1 MRTTIDVII
10 ALLPIAALF
19 VGFLF
24 FRLSAFMASFYA
36 WVLELVVVLAYYQLP
51 PLKVVEASL
60 WGIITIWSGFLVL
73 YTGQIFG
80 QAYRSTGLLAV
91 LLNSVGSLVPA
102 HDKQAQALALV
113 VVIGGFI
120 GAFNGFA
127 VYPVAIPGLV
137 ELGFD
142 SVAAI
147 TSFLVYFAW
156 PQPFVSL
163 FIVPN
168 ISNVAT
174 HVPIA
179 DIAHAAGAVGIALVF
194 VSILGFIKLLGFRF
208 FAARTQVL
216 FWSMSLS
223 NVAAL
228 VLFTQIWPQYGILT
242 LIAGAAISLVV
253 LYFYGRVGKMAA
265 PPAVPATPAAA
276 PTATA
281 ASAETPATYSAAM
294 QFRAYAPLLLG
305 VVIVLATML
314 PGAKEALEHHLSFRV
329 SAWGYKPISID
340 IFTSAGFFVFVTAL
354 VCYLFAL
361 RRANAAT
368 DLWIATKRAR
378 ASLSTLAVGSALV
391 YLLVDTGQIQLLARV
406 LTNGGKLVYVWLS
419 PLMESLGGMAFGQG
433 LPADFLLASM
443 QTPVAP
449 LLGIPLAVLVGIVTV
464 MSEGPPNPL
473 KPTQIAYTQSL
484 ANVTGKD
491 GEIFRTT
498 LKWQVLSLVAATIA
512 AVLLVYFSK

>member
-1 MRTTIDVII
+1 MKIALEVIM

-19 VGFLF
+19 VGFLA

-36 WVLELVVVLAYYQLP
+36 WVLELVVVLAYYQQP
-51 PLKVVEASL
+51 PLRVVEASL
-60 WGIITIWSGFLVL
+60 WGVITIWSGFLVL

-80 QAYRSTGLLAV
+80 QAYRSSGLLAV
-91 LLNSVGSLVPA
+91 LLHSVGSLVPA
-102 HDKQAQALALV
+102 HDKLAQALALV

-127 VYPVAIPGLV
+127 VYPVAIPGLI

-142 SVAAI
+142 SVATI

-174 HVPIA
+174 HVPIP
-179 DIAHAAGAVGIALVF
+179 DIARAAGIAGIPLVF

-208 FAARTQVL
+208 FTARTQFL
-216 FWSMSLS
+216 YWSMSLS

-228 VLFTQIWPQYGILT
+228 IIFTQIWPQYGILS
-242 LIAGAAISLVV
+242 LIGGAAISLVV
-253 LYFYGRVGKMAA
+253 LYVYGRASPMPA
-265 PPAVPATPAAA
+265 PRQTRTAGETPQPAATPAPAH
-276 PTATA
+276 
-281 ASAETPATYSAAM
+281 SAGT
-294 QFRAYAPLLLG
+294 QLRAYAPLLLG
-305 VVIVLATML
+305 VVLVLATML
-314 PGAKEALEHHLSFRV
+314 PGAKKALEHLAFSV
-329 SAWGYKPISID
+329 SAWGYKPLSIN
-340 IFTSAGFFVFVTAL
+340 IFTSAGFFVLITAL
-354 VCYLFAL
+354 ACYPFAL
-361 RRANAAT
+361 QRVSVAK
-368 DLWIATKRAR
+368 DLWAGTKRSR
-378 ASLSTLAVGSALV
+378 SSLSTLAVGSALV

-406 LTNGGKLVYVWLS
+406 LSDGGRDVYAWLS
-419 PLMESLGGMAFGQG
+419 PTMESLGGMAFGQG

-443 QTPVAP
+443 QVPVAP

-498 LKWQVLSLVAATIA
+498 LKWQVLSLIAATIFA
-512 AVLLVYFSK
+512 ALLVYLSR

>member
-1 MRTTIDVII
+1 MKIAIEVTI

-19 VGFLF
+19 VCFLV

-36 WVLELVVVLAYYQLP
+36 WVLELVVVLAYYQQP
-51 PLKVVEASL
+51 PLRVVEASL
-60 WGIITIWSGFLVL
+60 WGVITIWSGFLVL

-80 QAYRSTGLLAV
+80 QAYRSSGLLAV
-91 LLNSVGSLVPA
+91 LLHSVGSLVPA

-127 VYPVAIPGLV
+127 VYPVAIPGLI

-142 SVAAI
+142 SVATI

-174 HVPIA
+174 HVPIP
-179 DIAHAAGAVGIALVF
+179 DIARAAGIVGIPLVF

-208 FAARTQVL
+208 FTARTQFL
-216 FWSMSLS
+216 YWSMSLS

-228 VLFTQIWPQYGILT
+228 IIFTQIWPQYGILS
-242 LIAGAAISLVV
+242 LIGGAAISLVV
-253 LYFYGRVGKMAA
+253 LYVYGRTNPMPA
-265 PPAVPATPAAA
+265 PPEAQAAGGPPGPAS
-276 PTATA
+276 TA
-281 ASAETPATYSAAM
+281 AYTSGT
-294 QFRAYAPLLLG
+294 QLRAYAPLLLG
-305 VVIVLATML
+305 VVLVLATML
-314 PGAKEALEHHLSFRV
+314 PGAKKALERLAFSF
-329 SAWGYKPISID
+329 SAWGYKPLSIN
-340 IFTSAGFFVFVTAL
+340 IFTSAGFFVLITAL
-354 VCYLFAL
+354 ACYPFAL
-361 RRANAAT
+361 RRVSVAK
-368 DLWIATKRAR
+368 DLWAGTKRSR
-378 ASLSTLAVGSALV
+378 SSLSTLAVGSALV

-406 LTNGGKLVYVWLS
+406 LSDGGRNVYAWLS
-419 PLMESLGGMAFGQG
+419 PTMESLGGMAFGQG

-443 QTPVAP
+443 QVPVAP

-498 LKWQVLSLVAATIA
+498 LKWQVLSLIAATIFA
-512 AVLLVYFSK
+512 AVLVFLS

>member
-1 MRTTIDVII
+1 MKTAVEVII

-19 VGFLF
+19 VGFLV

-36 WVLELVVVLAYYQLP
+36 WVLELVVVLAYYQQP

-80 QAYRSTGLLAV
+80 QAYRSTGLLAI

-127 VYPVAIPGLV
+127 VYPVAIPGLI

-142 SVAAI
+142 SVATI

-174 HVPIA
+174 HVPIP
-179 DIAHAAGAVGIALVF
+179 DIARAAGIVGIPLVF

-208 FAARTQVL
+208 FTARTQFL

-228 VLFTQIWPQYGILT
+228 IIFTQIWPQYGILT
-242 LIAGAAISLVV
+242 LIGGAAISLVV
-253 LYFYGRVGKMAA
+253 LYVYGRANAISAPERQAA
-265 PPAVPATPAAA
+265 VA
-276 PTATA
+276 P
-281 ASAETPATYSAAM
+281 SETPAYSAST
-294 QFRAYAPLLLG
+294 QLCAYAPLLLG
-305 VVIVLATML
+305 VIIVLATML
-314 PGAKEALEHHLSFRV
+314 PSAKRALEHLAFSV
-329 SAWGYKPISID
+329 SAWGYKPLSIN
-340 IFTSAGFFVFVTAL
+340 IFTSAGFFVLITAL
-354 VCYLFAL
+354 ACYLFAL
-361 RRANAAT
+361 QRVSVAK
-368 DLWIATKRAR
+368 DLWAGTKRSR
-378 ASLSTLAVGSALV
+378 SSLSTLAVGSALV

-406 LTNGGKLVYVWLS
+406 LSDGGRDVYAWLS

-443 QTPVAP
+443 QNPVAP

-491 GEIFRTT
+491 GEIFRIT
-498 LKWQVLSLVAATIA
+498 LKWQVLSLITATIFA
-512 AVLLVYFSK
+512 ALLVYLSK

>member
-1 MRTTIDVII
+1 MKTTIDVII

-19 VGFLF
+19 VGFLVF
-24 FRLSAFMASFYA
+24 KLTAFKASFYA
-36 WVLELVVVLAYYQLP
+36 WILELVVVLAYYQQA
-51 PLKVVEASL
+51 PLKVIEASL
-60 WGIITIWSGFLVL
+60 WGIVTIWSGFLVL

-80 QAYRSTGLLAV
+80 LAYRSTGLLAV
-91 LLNSVGSLVPA
+91 LLNSVGSIVPA
-102 HDKQAQALALV
+102 RDKQAQALALV

-127 VYPVAIPGLV
+127 VYPVAIPGLI

-142 SVAAI
+142 SVATI

-168 ISNVAT
+168 ISNVAS
-174 HVPIA
+174 HVPIP
-179 DIAHAAGAVGIALVF
+179 DIARAAGVVAIPLVF
-194 VSILGFIKLLGFRF
+194 VSLLGFIKLLGFRF
-208 FAARTQVL
+208 LTAQTQFL
-216 FWSMSLS
+216 FWSLSLS

-228 VLFTQIWPQYGILT
+228 ILFTQVWPEYGILT
-242 LIAGAAISLVV
+242 LIAGAAISLAV
-253 LYFYGRVGKMAA
+253 LYIYGRVAKRAA
-265 PPAVPATPAAA
+265 PVAAA
-276 PTATA
+276 PAAPAAPAATPVGE
-281 ASAETPATYSAAM
+281 SPAYSAAM
-294 QFRAYAPLLLG
+294 QFRAYAPLLIG
-305 VVIVLATML
+305 VMIVLATKIPL
-314 PGAKEALEHHLSFRV
+314 GSETLEHLSFRV
-329 SAWGYKPISID
+329 GVWGYRPISIN

-354 VCYLFAL
+354 VCYPFSL
-361 RRANAAT
+361 RKANVAKDLYRAT
-368 DLWIATKRAR
+368 LRSRST
-378 ASLSTLAVGSALV
+378 LSTLAVGSALV

-406 LTNGGKLVYVWLS
+406 ISNGGKLVYAWLS

-443 QTPVAP
+443 QVPVAP

-498 LKWQVLSLVAATIA
+498 LKWQILSLVVATIA
-512 AVLLVYFSK
+512 AVLLVYLSK

>member
-1 MRTTIDVII
+1 MRTAIEVII

-19 VGFLF
+19 VGFLL

-36 WVLELVVVLAYYQLP
+36 WILELLVVLAYYQQA
-51 PLKVVEASL
+51 PLKVAEASL

-102 HDKQAQALALV
+102 HDKEAQALALV

-142 SVAAI
+142 AVATI

-156 PQPFVSL
+156 PQAFVSL

-168 ISNVAT
+168 ISNVAS
-174 HVPIA
+174 HVPIP
-179 DIAHAAGAVGIALVF
+179 DIARAAGVVAIPLVF

-208 FAARTQVL
+208 FTARTQFL

-228 VLFTQIWPQYGILT
+228 IVFTQIWPQYGILT

-253 LYFYGRVGKMAA
+253 LYVYGRVNVMPA
-265 PPAVPATPAAA
+265 PQTGPTANAAAA
-276 PTATA
+276 P
-281 ASAETPATYSAAM
+281 SYSAGTQA
-294 QFRAYAPLLLG
+294 RAYAPLLLG
-305 VVIVLATML
+305 VAIVLATML
-314 PGAKEALEHHLSFRV
+314 PGAKEVLDHLSFRLG
-329 SAWGYKPISID
+329 AWGHAPISIN
-340 IFTSAGFFVFVTAL
+340 IFTSAGFFVFLTAL
-354 VCYLFAL
+354 VCYPFTLQ
-361 RRANAAT
+361 RANTAKDFWT
-368 DLWIATKRAR
+368 ATKRSR
-378 ASLSTLAVGSALV
+378 SSLSTLAVGSALV

-406 LTNGGKLVYVWLS
+406 LSNGGKAVYAWLS
-419 PLMESLGGMAFGQG
+419 PLMETLGGMAFGQG

-498 LKWQVLSLVAATIA
+498 LKWQAASLVAATIA
-512 AVLLVYFSK
+512 AVLLVYFS

>member
-1 MRTTIDVII
+1 MRTTIEVII

-19 VGFLF
+19 VGFLM
-24 FRLSAFMASFYA
+24 FRLSAFTASLCA
-36 WVLELVVVLAYYQLP
+36 WILELVVVLAYYQQP
-51 PLKVVEASL
+51 PLRVVEASL

-91 LLNSVGSLVPA
+91 LLNSVGSLAPA
-102 HDKQAQALALV
+102 QDKQAQALALV

-174 HVPIA
+174 HVPIP
-179 DIAHAAGAVGIALVF
+179 DIARAAGIVGIPLVF

-208 FAARTQVL
+208 FAARTQFL

-223 NVAAL
+223 NILAL
-228 VLFTQIWPQYGILT
+228 IVFTQLFPQYGILT
-242 LIAGAAISLVV
+242 LIAGAAISLAV
-253 LYFYGRVGKMAA
+253 LYVYGRVGKRSVPETNAAAAA
-265 PPAVPATPAAA
+265 PPA
-276 PTATA
+276 
-281 ASAETPATYSAAM
+281 YSASM
-294 QFRAYAPLLLG
+294 QMRAYAPLLLG
-305 VVIVLATML
+305 VVIVLATMS
-314 PGAKEALEHHLSFRV
+314 PAAKKALEDLSFAV
-329 SAWGYKPISID
+329 SAWGYKPISIN

-354 VCYLFAL
+354 VCYPFAL
-361 RRANAAT
+361 RRANVARDFWA
-368 DLWIATKRAR
+368 ATKRTR
-378 ASLSTLAVGSALV
+378 SSLSTLAVGSALV

-406 LTNGGKLVYVWLS
+406 LSNGGKSVYAWLS
-419 PLMESLGGMAFGQG
+419 PLMETLGGMAFGQG

-498 LKWQVLSLVAATIA
+498 LKWQALSLVAATIA
-512 AVLLVYFSK
+512 AVLLVHFS

>member
-1 MRTTIDVII
+1 MKTTIDVII

-19 VGFLF
+19 VGFLVF
-24 FRLSAFMASFYA
+24 KLTAFKASFYA
-36 WVLELVVVLAYYQLP
+36 WILELVVVLAYYQQA
-51 PLKVVEASL
+51 PLKVIEASL
-60 WGIITIWSGFLVL
+60 WGIVTIWSGFLVL

-91 LLNSVGSLVPA
+91 LLNSVGSIVPA
-102 HDKQAQALALV
+102 RDKQAQALALV

-127 VYPVAIPGLV
+127 VYPVAIPGLI

-142 SVAAI
+142 SVATI

-168 ISNVAT
+168 ISNVAS
-174 HVPIA
+174 HVPIP
-179 DIAHAAGAVGIALVF
+179 DIARAAGVVAIPLVF
-194 VSILGFIKLLGFRF
+194 VSLLGFIKLLGFRF
-208 FAARTQVL
+208 FTAQTQFL
-216 FWSMSLS
+216 FWSLSLS

-228 VLFTQIWPQYGILT
+228 ILFTQVWPEYGILT
-242 LIAGAAISLVV
+242 LIAGAAISLAV
-253 LYFYGRVGKMAA
+253 LYIYGRVVKRAA
-265 PPAVPATPAAA
+265 PVAASPAVPAAA
-276 PTATA
+276 PVGE
-281 ASAETPATYSAAM
+281 SPTYSAAM
-294 QFRAYAPLLLG
+294 QFSAYAPLLLG
-305 VVIVLATML
+305 VVIVLSTKI
-314 PGAKEALEHHLSFRV
+314 PVVSEALEHLSFRV
-329 SAWGYKPISID
+329 GAWGYSPISIN
-340 IFTSAGFFVFVTAL
+340 IFTSAGFFVFLTAL
-354 VCYLFAL
+354 VCYPFSLG
-361 RRANAAT
+361 RANAVKDFYAAT
-368 DLWIATKRAR
+368 LRSRST
-378 ASLSTLAVGSALV
+378 LSTLAVGSALV

-406 LTNGGKLVYVWLS
+406 LTNGGKLVYAWLS
-419 PLMESLGGMAFGQG
+419 PLMETLGGMAFGQG

-443 QTPVAP
+443 QVPVAP

-498 LKWQVLSLVAATIA
+498 LKWQILSLVVATIA
-512 AVLLVYFSK
+512 AVLLVYLSK

>member
-1 MRTTIDVII
+1 M
-10 ALLPIAALF
+10 
-19 VGFLF
+19 
-24 FRLSAFMASFYA
+24 
-36 WVLELVVVLAYYQLP
+36 VVLVYYHQA

-73 YTGQIFG
+73 FTGQIFG

-91 LLNSVGSLVPA
+91 LLNSVGSIVPA

-127 VYPVAIPGLV
+127 VYPVAIPGLI

-142 SVAAI
+142 SVATI

-174 HVPIA
+174 HVPIPE
-179 DIAHAAGAVGIALVF
+179 IARAAGIVAIPLVF

-208 FAARTQVL
+208 LTARTQFL

-223 NVAAL
+223 NVVAL
-228 VLFTQIWPQYGILT
+228 ILFTQIWPQYGILT

-253 LYFYGRVGKMAA
+253 LYIYGRVNIMA
-265 PPAVPATPAAA
+265 PPE
-276 PTATA
+276 A
-281 ASAETPATYSAAM
+281 ASTAVSRAESPTYPTGT
-294 QFRAYAPLLLG
+294 QFKAYAPLLLG
-305 VVIVLATML
+305 VLIVLSTML
-314 PGAKEALEHHLSFRV
+314 PGAKEALEHLNFRV
-329 SAWGYKPISID
+329 GAWGYSPISIN

-354 VCYLFAL
+354 VCYPFTL
-361 RRANAAT
+361 RRANIGKDFWAAT
-368 DLWIATKRAR
+368 LRSQS
-378 ASLSTLAVGSALV
+378 SLSTLAVGSALV

-406 LTNGGKLVYVWLS
+406 LSNGGKHVYAWLS
-419 PLMESLGGMAFGQG
+419 PLMETLGGMAFGQG

-484 ANVTGKD
+484 ANVSGKD

-498 LKWQVLSLVAATIA
+498 LKWQALSLAAATIA
-512 AVLLVYFSK
+512 AALLVYLSK

>member
-1 MRTTIDVII
+1 MAMKTTIDVII

-19 VGFLF
+19 VGFLVF
-24 FRLSAFMASFYA
+24 KLTAFKASFYA
-36 WVLELVVVLAYYQLP
+36 WILELVVVLAYYQQT
-51 PLKVVEASL
+51 PLKVLEASL

-91 LLNSVGSLVPA
+91 LLRSVGSIVPA
-102 HDKQAQALALV
+102 RDKQAQALALV

-142 SVAAI
+142 SVATI

-163 FIVPN
+163 FNVPN
-168 ISNVAT
+168 ISNVAS
-174 HVPIA
+174 HVPIP
-179 DIAHAAGAVGIALVF
+179 DIARAAGVVTIPIVF
-194 VSILGFIKLLGFRF
+194 VSLLGFIKLLGFRF
-208 FAARTQVL
+208 FTARTQFL

-228 VLFTQIWPQYGILT
+228 ILFTQIWPQYGILT
-242 LIAGAAISLVV
+242 LISGAAISLVV
-253 LYFYGRVGKMAA
+253 LYIYGRVSKMAETV
-265 PPAVPATPAAA
+265 AVPAAATPVVESAA
-276 PTATA
+276 
-281 ASAETPATYSAAM
+281 YSAGT

-305 VVIVLATML
+305 VVIVLSTMV
-314 PGAKEALEHHLSFRV
+314 PDVKEALEHLSFKV
-329 SAWGYKPISID
+329 GAWGYSPISIN
-340 IFTSAGFFVFVTAL
+340 IFTSAGFFVFITAL
-354 VCYLFAL
+354 VCYPFSLGK
-361 RRANAAT
+361 ANAAK
-368 DLWIATKRAR
+368 DLYAATLRSR
-378 ASLSTLAVGSALV
+378 STLSTLAVGSALV

-406 LTNGGKLVYVWLS
+406 LSNGGTIVYAWLS
-419 PLMESLGGMAFGQG
+419 PLMETLGGMAFGQG

-443 QTPVAP
+443 QVPVAP

-498 LKWQVLSLVAATIA
+498 LKWQILSLVAATIA
-512 AVLLVYFSK
+512 AVLLVYLSK

>member
-1 MRTTIDVII
+1 MKTAIEMIL

-19 VGFLF
+19 VGFLV

-36 WVLELVVVLAYYQLP
+36 WVIELVVVLAYYQQP
-51 PLKVVEASL
+51 PLKIAEASL

-142 SVAAI
+142 AVPTI

-174 HVPIA
+174 HVPIP
-179 DIAHAAGAVGIALVF
+179 DIARAAGVVAIPLVF

-208 FAARTQVL
+208 LTARTQFL

-228 VLFTQIWPQYGILT
+228 ILFTQVWPQYGILT

-253 LYFYGRVGKMAA
+253 LYVYGRANVMPA
-265 PPAVPATPAAA
+265 PEAEAAA
-276 PTATA
+276 ATSA
-281 ASAETPATYSAAM
+281 ASPAYSAGM
-294 QFRAYAPLLLG
+294 QLRAFAPLLLG
-305 VVIVLATML
+305 VIIVLATML
-314 PGAKEALEHHLSFRV
+314 PSAKSALEHLAFQ
-329 SAWGYKPISID
+329 AGGFGYKPISIN

-354 VCYLFAL
+354 VCYPFAL
-361 RRANAAT
+361 RHSNVAKDFWA
-368 DLWIATKRAR
+368 ATKRAR
-378 ASLSTLAVGSALV
+378 SSLSTLAVGSALV

-406 LTNGGKLVYVWLS
+406 LSNGGRDVYAWLS
-419 PLMESLGGMAFGQG
+419 PLMETLGGMAFGQG

-484 ANVTGKD
+484 ANVIGKD

-498 LKWQVLSLVAATIA
+498 LKWQALSLVAATIA
-512 AVLLVYFSK
+512 AVLLVYFS

>member
-1 MRTTIDVII
+1 MRTMIEVII

-19 VGFLF
+19 LGFLV

-36 WVLELVVVLAYYQLP
+36 WILELVVVLVYYQLA

-113 VVIGGFI
+113 IVIGGFI

-137 ELGFD
+137 ELGFG
-142 SVAAI
+142 ALPTI

-174 HVPIA
+174 HVPIP
-179 DIAHAAGAVGIALVF
+179 DIARAAGVVAIPLVF

-208 FAARTQVL
+208 FTARTQFL

-228 VLFTQIWPQYGILT
+228 ILFTQIWPQYGILT

-253 LYFYGRVGKMAA
+253 LYVYGRVKVMPA
-265 PPAVPATPAAA
+265 PPPATRSV
-276 PTATA
+276 A
-281 ASAETPATYSAAM
+281 ASPAEAPSYPVGTQM
-294 QFRAYAPLLLG
+294 RAYAPLLLG
-305 VVIVLATML
+305 VAIVLATML
-314 PGAKEALEHHLSFRV
+314 PGAKEALDHLSFRLG
-329 SAWGYKPISID
+329 AWGYAPISIN
-340 IFTSAGFFVFVTAL
+340 IFTSAGFFVFLTAL
-354 VCYLFAL
+354 VCYAFTLQ
-361 RRANAAT
+361 RANMAKDFWA
-368 DLWIATKRAR
+368 ATKRSR
-378 ASLSTLAVGSALV
+378 SSLATLAVGSALV

-406 LTNGGKLVYVWLS
+406 LSDGGKDVYAWLS
-419 PLMESLGGMAFGQG
+419 PLMETLGGMAFGQG

-443 QTPVAP
+443 QKPVAP

-498 LKWQVLSLVAATIA
+498 LKWQALSLVAATIA
-512 AVLLVYFSK
+512 AALLVYFS

>member
-1 MRTTIDVII
+1 MKTAFDVVI

-19 VGFLF
+19 VGFLA
-24 FRLSAFMASFYA
+24 FRLSAFKASLYA
-36 WVLELVVVLAYYQLP
+36 WLLELVVVLAYYGQP
-51 PLKVVEASL
+51 PLRMIEASL
-60 WGIITIWSGFLVL
+60 WGIVTIWSGFLVL

-91 LLNSVGSLVPA
+91 LLQSVGSLVPA
-102 HDKQAQALALV
+102 RDKQAQALALV

-127 VYPVAIPGLV
+127 VYPVAIPGLI

-174 HVPIA
+174 HVPIPDIARAAGIA
-179 DIAHAAGAVGIALVF
+179 DIPLIF
-194 VSILGFIKLLGFRF
+194 VSILGFIRLLGFPF
-208 FAARTQVL
+208 LTARTQFL

-228 VLFTQIWPQYGILT
+228 ILFTQIWPQYGVFT

-253 LYFYGRVGKMAA
+253 LYIYGRVTQ
-265 PPAVPATPAAA
+265 PATPK
-276 PTATA
+276 
-281 ASAETPATYSAAM
+281 ETPTVAGAM
-294 QFRAYAPLLLG
+294 QTQPPTHSKGSQLKAYAPLLIG
-305 VVIVLATML
+305 VAIVLATML
-314 PGAKEALEHHLSFRV
+314 PDAKPVLEHLSFHV
-329 SAWGYKPISID
+329 SAWGYKPIDIN
-340 IFTSAGFFVFVTAL
+340 IFTSAGFFVLVTAA

-361 RRANAAT
+361 QRANLAR
-368 DLWIATKRAR
+368 DFWSATKRSQ

-406 LTNGGKLVYVWLS
+406 LSNGGTMVYAWLS

-443 QTPVAP
+443 QRPIAP

-498 LKWQVLSLVAATIA
+498 LKWQILSLIAATIV
-512 AVLLVYFSK
+512 AVLLVYLSK